1 MNKKKGKSAAEI
13 SRDNVT
19 KLRSYVN
26 KTSIS
31 EVPKNQYQKSSKQ
44 RICKELGITYSTVG
58 SNAGLANLFDQ
69 LDKKIGANK
78 AEVTRPKSTETPQ
91 LKARISTLENRV
103 SSLKAENEVLRSQIK
118 RYEHFETTGRMARS

>member
-1 MNKKKGKSAAEI
+1 MTKEKGKSAAEI
-13 SRDNVT
+13 ARDNVT

-26 KTSIS
+26 KTSVSDI
-31 EVPKNQYQKSSKQ
+31 PKNQYQKSSRQ

-58 SNAGLANLFDQ
+58 SNADLASLFDQ
-69 LDKKIGANK
+69 LDKKTSANK
-78 AEVTRPKSTETPQ
+78 SEVKRPKSNNTLQ

-103 SSLKAENEVLRSQIK
+103 SSLKVENEALRSQIK

>member
-1 MNKKKGKSAAEI
+1 MAEEKAKSSAEI
-13 SRDNVT
+13 ARDNVT
-19 KLRSYVN
+19 KLRGYIDKSSVSN
-26 KTSIS
+26 I
-31 EVPKNQYQKSSKQ
+31 PKNQYQQSSRQ

-58 SNAGLANLFDQ
+58 SNPDLANLFDQ

-78 AEVTRPKSTETPQ
+78 TEVRQPKSDETRQ

-103 SSLKAENEVLRSQIK
+103 SSLKAENEALRSQIN

>member
-1 MNKKKGKSAAEI
+1 MAGEKAKSAAEI
-13 SRDNVT
+13 ARDNVT
-19 KLRSYVN
+19 KLRGYIDKSSVSN
-26 KTSIS
+26 I
-31 EVPKNQYQKSSKQ
+31 PKNQYQQSSRQ

-58 SNAGLANLFDQ
+58 SNPDLANLFDQ

-78 AEVTRPKSTETPQ
+78 TEVRQPKSDETRQ

-103 SSLKAENEVLRSQIK
+103 SSLKSENEALRSQIN